1 MVAVKKTAVAAKG
14 KPYMH
19 GKMEEAKET
28 KGMSAK
34 AKAAHMKKAE
44 KKEGEMM
51 PMAFKKGGKVSK
63 GKC

>member
-1 MVAVKKTAVAAKG
+1 MVAAKKPMAKPG

-28 KGMSAK
+28 KGMSKAGK
-34 AKAAHMKKAE
+34 AKHMAKAE
-44 KKEGEMM
+44 KMENEIM
-51 PMAFKKGGKVSK
+51 PFKKGGMVKK

>member
-1 MVAVKKTAVAAKG
+1 MAVTKKAAPMKG

-19 GKMEEAKET
+19 GKAEEAKET

-51 PMAFKKGGKVSK
+51 PMAFKKGGKVK